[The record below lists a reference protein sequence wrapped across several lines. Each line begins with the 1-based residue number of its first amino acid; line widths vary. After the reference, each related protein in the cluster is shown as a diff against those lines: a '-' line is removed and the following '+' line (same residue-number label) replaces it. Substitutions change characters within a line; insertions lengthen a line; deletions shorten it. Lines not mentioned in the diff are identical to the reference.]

1 MTTIAEPFRDF
12 WAQAQRVVPALDTE
26 RFYEAFAF
34 GDSEALATELA
45 DLVLRGIK
53 LATASLV
60 WTYEVESKPRPRPG
74 DLSIVTSWSQRPL
87 CIIETTA
94 VDVVAFDAVTES
106 FAHAEGEGDRSLA
119 YWRRAHTDFFQRECL
134 RIQRDPAP
142 DMPVLCEHFRVVFRA
157 TGEAPQAIGAQ
168 ARDDRP
174 HR

>member
-1 MTTIAEPFRDF
+1 MSTIAEPFRDF
-12 WAQAQRVVPALDTE
+12 WAHAQRGVPALDTE

-53 LATASLV
+53 RATASLV
-60 WTYEVESKPRPRPG
+60 WTYDVEHKPRPRPG
-74 DLSIVTSWSQRPL
+74 DFSIVTSWDQRPL

-94 VDVVAFDAVTES
+94 VDVVPFHAVGEA

-119 YWRRAHTDFFQRECL
+119 HWRRAHAAFFQRECA

-142 DMPVLCEHFRVVFRA
+142 DMPVLCEHFRVVFP
-157 TGEAPQAIGAQ
+157 TGDETV
-168 ARDDRP
+168 R
-174 HR
+174 